1 MKIKAPNIEFI
12 AFKDGV
18 CDIYYEDEDGNKV
31 EKYVAL
37 GFEKS
42 ILGFK
47 RHFSAKAVNVDI
59 SKVIKIPMVQG
70 IDNYDTVEIKNEG
83 KDKIE
88 LIQEKNDTNPP
99 SQDITL
105 KRI

>member
-47 RHFSAKAVNVDI
+47 RHFLAKAVNVDI
-59 SKVIKIPMVQG
+59 SKVIMF
-70 IDNYDTVEIKNEG
+70 
-83 KDKIE
+83 
-88 LIQEKNDTNPP
+88 
-99 SQDITL
+99 
-105 KRI
+105 

>member
-1 MKIKAPNIEFI
+1 MRIKVPNVEFI
-12 AFKDGV
+12 PFKDGV
-18 CDIYYEDEDGNKV
+18 CDIYYEDEEGNKV
-31 EKYVAL
+31 EKYKTL
-37 GFEKS
+37 GFEKR

-47 RHFSAKAVNVDI
+47 RHFSAKAVNVDV

-70 IDNYDTVEIKNEG
+70 IDNYDTVEIKGEG
-83 KDKIE
+83 KYKIE

>member
-37 GFEKS
+37 GFEK
-42 ILGFK
+42 
-47 RHFSAKAVNVDI
+47 
-59 SKVIKIPMVQG
+59 MVQG

-83 KDKIE
+83 KYKIE

>member
-31 EKYVAL
+31 
-37 GFEKS
+37 EKS

-83 KDKIE
+83 KYKIE